1 MIKRFVNGSLLALKM
16 GNVFII
22 AEAGVNH
29 NGSLDLA
36 LQLCD
41 AAKAVDADAVKFQT
55 FVTEKIL
62 AGEVSS
68 ADYQKSNTGISSQY
82 DLLKQ
87 LELSFD
93 DFRKI
98 KAHCDA
104 IGIEFLSTPDDS
116 DSLAFLIELGVS
128 PIKIGS
134 AEVNNIP
141 YLREL
146 AATQSDLILSTG
158 MATIDEVSTA
168 CSILQCGAAKSL
180 TVLHCTTN
188 YPCAY
193 ENVNL
198 NAMLTLKKEFGF
210 PVGFSD
216 HTQGYLASVA
226 AVALGAEVIEK
237 HFTLDTEM
245 EGPDH
250 WASLNPADFKEMVT
264 AIRETELLLGDGH
277 KGPRASELEVM
288 KLVRRR
294 IVASRPIQAGA
305 VFSAEN
311 LTTKRSSSGV
321 EAGDWDSVI
330 GQSAQRD
337 FQPDEGIDL

>member
-1 MIKRFVNGSLLALKM
+1 M
-16 GNVFII
+16 GKAFII

-29 NGSLDLA
+29 NGSLRLA

-41 AAKAVDADAVKFQT
+41 AAKSINADAVKFQT
-55 FVTEKIL
+55 FVTENLL
-62 AGEVSS
+62 AGAVAA
-68 ADYQKSNTGISSQY
+68 ADYQQSNTGISSQY
-82 DLLKQ
+82 DLLKE

-98 KAHCDA
+98 KAHCDS
-104 IGIEFLSTPDDS
+104 IGIQFLSTPDDS
-116 DSLAFLIELGVS
+116 DSLAFLVELGVS
-128 PIKIGS
+128 PLKVGS

-141 YLREL
+141 YLREI
-146 AATQSDLILSTG
+146 AATGSDIILSTG
-158 MATIDEVSTA
+158 MATLEEVSTA
-168 CSILQCGAAKSL
+168 CATLQSGGTKSL

-198 NAMLTLKKEFGF
+198 KAMLTLTREFGL

-216 HTQGYLASVA
+216 HTKGYLSSVA

-237 HFTLDTEM
+237 HFTLDTGM

-250 WASLNPADFKEMVT
+250 WASLNPTDFGEMIA
-264 AIRETELLLGDGH
+264 AIRDTETLLGDGS

-294 IVASRPIQAGA
+294 VVASKSIRQGDIFNP
-305 VFSAEN
+305 EN
-311 LTTKRSSSGV
+311 LTTKRSNAGV
-321 EAGDWDSVI
+321 DAGLWDSVI
-330 GQSAQRD
+330 GQSAIRD
-337 FQPDEGIDL
+337 FSTDEGIEQ

>member
-1 MIKRFVNGSLLALKM
+1 M
-16 GNVFII
+16 GKVFII

-41 AAKAVDADAVKFQT
+41 AAKSINADAVKFQT
-55 FVTEKIL
+55 FVTENLL
-62 AGEVSS
+62 AGAVSA
-68 ADYQKSNTGISSQY
+68 ADYQQLNTGISSQY
-82 DLLKQ
+82 ELLKE

-104 IGIEFLSTPDDS
+104 IGIQFLSTPDDS
-116 DSLAFLIELGVS
+116 ESLAFLVELGVS
-128 PIKIGS
+128 PLKVGS

-141 YLREL
+141 YLREI
-146 AATQSDLILSTG
+146 AATQSDIILSTG
-158 MATIDEVSTA
+158 MATLAEVSTA
-168 CSILQCGAAKSL
+168 CATLQSGGAKSL

-198 NAMLTLKKEFGF
+198 KAMLTLKQEFGL

-216 HTQGYLASVA
+216 HTKGYLSSVA
-226 AVALGAEVIEK
+226 AVAMGAEVIEK

-250 WASLNPADFKEMVT
+250 WASLNPTDFGEMIV
-264 AIRETELLLGDGH
+264 AIRNTETLLGDGG
-277 KGPRASELEVM
+277 KEPRDSELEVM

-294 IVASRPIQAGA
+294 IVASKPIQLGDIYTP
-305 VFSAEN
+305 EN
-311 LTTKRSSSGV
+311 VVTKRSDAGV
-321 EAGDWDSVI
+321 DAGLWDSVI
-330 GQSAQRD
+330 GQPAIRD
-337 FQPDEGIDL
+337 FGINEGIEQ

>member
-1 MIKRFVNGSLLALKM
+1 M
-16 GNVFII
+16 GKTFII

-29 NGSLDLA
+29 NGSLGLA

-41 AAKAVDADAVKFQT
+41 AAKLIHADAVKFQT
-55 FVTEKIL
+55 FVTENLL
-62 AGEVSS
+62 AGAVSA

-82 DLLKQ
+82 ELLKK

-98 KAHCDA
+98 KAHCDT
-104 IGIEFLSTPDDS
+104 IGIQFLSTPDDS
-116 DSLAFLIELGVS
+116 DSLAFLVELGVS
-128 PIKIGS
+128 PLKVGS

-141 YLREL
+141 YLREI
-146 AATQSDLILSTG
+146 AATGSDIILSTG
-158 MATIDEVSTA
+158 MATLEEVSIA
-168 CSILQCGAAKSL
+168 CATLQSGGAKSL

-198 NAMLTLKKEFGF
+198 KAMLTLKQEFGL

-216 HTQGYLASVA
+216 HTKGYLSSVA

-245 EGPDH
+245 DGPDH
-250 WASLNPADFKEMVT
+250 WASLNPADFGEMIT
-264 AIRETELLLGDGH
+264 AIRDAEILLGDGC

-294 IVASRPIQAGA
+294 IVASKSIQEGD
-305 VFSAEN
+305 VFAPEN
-311 LTTKRSSSGV
+311 VTTKRSNTGV
-321 EAGDWDSVI
+321 DAGRWDSVI
-330 GQSAQRD
+330 GQSAIRD
-337 FQPDEGIDL
+337 FTTDEGIEQ